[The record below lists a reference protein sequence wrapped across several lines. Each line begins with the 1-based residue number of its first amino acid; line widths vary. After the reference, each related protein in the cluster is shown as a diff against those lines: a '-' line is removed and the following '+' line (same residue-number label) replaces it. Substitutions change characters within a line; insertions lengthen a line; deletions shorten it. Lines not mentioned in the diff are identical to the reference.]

1 MKQRIQIIVTV
12 TIALI
17 AGASILSAF
26 IHVFFK
32 GLLFMMKNPGTSLL
46 IILGLLIAGIIIDK
60 KFFKD

>member
-1 MKQRIQIIVTV
+1 MKQRIQIIVTI

-26 IHVFFK
+26 IHAFFK
-32 GLLFMMKNPGTSLL
+32 ALLFMMKNPAGSLL
-46 IILGLLIAGIIIDK
+46 IVLGFLIAGIIIDK